1 LAVNPPKSFVGS
13 LPPFTVAEKRAAR
26 QRAIGML
33 LPIKKS
39 YQLLANYGCLA
50 RDIYDKCGIVL
61 GAVRFTRHGESEVY
75 CARECRGDAQR
86 SATHRRGWQIKRFS
100 VRISS
105 LEGLLV
111 NRGEFT
117 LISPVGLVKPFL
129 MLMRGKGLEAFP
141 GAER

>member
-1 LAVNPPKSFVGS
+1 MRFLRSTDAS
-13 LPPFTVAEKRAAR
+13 
-26 QRAIGML
+26 
-33 LPIKKS
+33 
-39 YQLLANYGCLA
+39 LA
-50 RDIYDKCGIVL
+50 RFAINAESYS

-75 CARECRGDAQR
+75 CARECRVMLKGLRPTGGDGKSQ
-86 SATHRRGWQIKRFS
+86 RFS